1 MSWFKLP
8 EWFYNPWNP
17 TASNRWGVVVEESTK
32 DGRYRHRT
40 FDDNLNTLPRQPGPH
55 PIAQKLRDAGQM
67 ETDDFRTRY
76 TWNVK

>member
-8 EWFYNPWNP
+8 EWFYSPWNP

-40 FDDNLNTLPRQPGPH
+40 FDDNLNPLPWQLGPH
-55 PIAQKLRDAGQM
+55 PIAQKLRDEGKM